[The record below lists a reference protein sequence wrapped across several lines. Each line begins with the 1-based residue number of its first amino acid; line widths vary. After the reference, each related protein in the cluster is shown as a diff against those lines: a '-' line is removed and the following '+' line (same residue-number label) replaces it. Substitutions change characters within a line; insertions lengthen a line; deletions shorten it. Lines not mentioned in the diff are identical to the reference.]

1 MTANI
6 AELLKL
12 LVSCFTEHIRFRKN
26 YKGQWEKLFAGQ
38 DYNGLTYLT
47 KFVEQNDWNT
57 ITEDFLRD
65 TKFGDDKY
73 LQLAKVYTKTGE
85 LKLFEIKDSGRRK
98 AVQINTF
105 IYSEFQRNASKY
117 RLVERVYST
126 SGKTKAFKEKRRE
139 KVKRQT

>member
-38 DYNGLTYLT
+38 DYNGLTFLT

-73 LQLAKVYTKTGE
+73 LQLAKVYTKTCE
-85 LKLFEIKDSGRRK
+85 LKLFEIKDSGKRK
-98 AVQINTF
+98 AVRINSL
-105 IYSEFQRNASKY
+105 IYHEFQRNASRY
-117 RLVERVYST
+117 RLVERVNDTNRKNKS
-126 SGKTKAFKEKRRE
+126 
-139 KVKRQT
+139 V

>member
-1 MTANI
+1 MTASI

-12 LVSCFTEHIRFRKN
+12 LVSFFTEHIRFRKN

-38 DYNGLTYLT
+38 DYNGLTFLT

-85 LKLFEIKDSGRRK
+85 LKLFEIKNSGKRK
-98 AVQINTF
+98 AARINTL
-105 IYSEFQRNASKY
+105 IYPEFQKNASRYK
-117 RLVERVYST
+117 LVERVYST
-126 SGKTKAFKEKRRE
+126 NRKKP
-139 KVKRQT
+139 